1 MLSVFDLFKIGIG
14 PSSSHTV
21 GPMVAGKAFA
31 GELAVLGL
39 LPLVGRVS
47 VDLFGSLALTGEG
60 HGTIGAILGGLEGEE
75 AATVDTAQLARR
87 TVELQNNAD
96 LILICA
102 QRIPFI
108 YERDMLLH
116 KGLFLPRHSNGMKL
130 VAYASDGT
138 EIYSR
143 VYYSIGGGFIR
154 TDADF
159 ASGSEEYPAPP
170 YVYENAEEL
179 FAHCEREGK
188 TVAQIVMVNES
199 FWRSEAEVRRRA
211 KAVMDAMRDS
221 VERGCCTD
229 GILPGGYNVRRRA
242 PNLLRKVSAL
252 QAQGRRDLSLWPTLY
267 AFAVAEE
274 NASGGRVVTAPT
286 NGAAGVVPAVLT
298 YYQNFYPH
306 ATEDG
311 ALDFLLTAG
320 AIGLFYK
327 LNASISGAEV
337 GCQGEVGVACSM
349 AAGAYCAVTGG
360 SVKQVEVAAEIGM
373 EHNLGLTC
381 DPVGGLVQIPCIERN
396 GVAAERA
403 VNCAQ
408 LSRLEDGRQRVISL
422 DAIIEVM
429 YRTGLDLQ
437 SRYKETSLGGLAQAV
452 AEALERKKQGGAG
465 PSGKK
470 EAVL

>member
-1 MLSVFDLFKIGIG
+1 MLSIFDLFKIGIG

-31 GELAVLGL
+31 GEMGVLGL
-39 LPLVGRVS
+39 LPLVGRVK
-47 VDLFGSLALTGEG
+47 VELYGSLALTGDG
-60 HGTIGAILGGLEGEE
+60 HGTIGAVLAGLEGEE
-75 AATVDTAQLARR
+75 PQEVDTAHMAQR
-87 TVELQNNAD
+87 TAELMNNAN
-96 LILICA
+96 LVLMCA
-102 QRIPFI
+102 QPVPFN
-108 YERDMLLH
+108 YERDVLRH
-116 KGLFLPRHSNGMKL
+116 KGIFLPRHSNAL
-130 VAYASDGT
+130 VLTAFSADGS
-138 EIYSR
+138 ELYSKN
-143 VYYSIGGGFIR
+143 YYSVGGGFIR
-154 TDADF
+154 TDEDF
-159 ASGSEEYPAPP
+159 DRPRELYPEPP
-170 YVYENAEEL
+170 YPYAKAAEL
-179 FAHCEREGK
+179 FEHCNRENK
-188 TVAQIVMVNES
+188 TIAQIVMGNEA
-199 FWRSEAEVRRRA
+199 FWRSESEVNTRA
-211 KAVMDAMRDS
+211 TAIMDAMREA
-221 VERGCCTD
+221 VERGCYTD
-229 GILPGGYNVRRRA
+229 GVLPGGYNVRRRA

-252 QAQGRRDLSLWPTLY
+252 QASGRRDLSLWPMLY

-286 NGAAGVVPAVLT
+286 NGAAGIVPAVLM

-306 ATEDG
+306 ASEDG
-311 ALDFLLTAG
+311 ARDFLLTAG

-422 DAIIEVM
+422 DEIIEVM

-437 SRYKETSLGGLAQAV
+437 SRYKETSLGGLAEAV
-452 AEALERKKQGGAG
+452 ANAMERKKNAAKQ
-465 PSGKK
+465 
-470 EAVL
+470 